1 MMKQMVVVFLLESDA
16 TLGAEC
22 GFLGHL
28 HSLRVVKGFQAC
40 SETLTMVI

>member
-1 MMKQMVVVFLLESDA
+1 MIKQLVVVFLLESDA

-28 HSLRVVKGFQAC
+28 QSLRVVKGFQAC